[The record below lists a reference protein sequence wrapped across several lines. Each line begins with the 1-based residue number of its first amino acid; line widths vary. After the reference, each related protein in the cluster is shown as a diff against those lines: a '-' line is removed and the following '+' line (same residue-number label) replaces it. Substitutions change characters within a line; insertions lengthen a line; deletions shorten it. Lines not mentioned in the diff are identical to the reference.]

1 MMTNLR
7 YFIGLCIYIYKVCRS
22 WVSYNRATYPEGI
35 FTDIYTLVYFY
46 PKVMVLVI
54 KSHDKYQSII
64 LVGLAPVKKAN
75 SGFWSIFD
83 HYRSY
88 WRE

>member
-7 YFIGLCIYIYKVCRS
+7 YFIGLCIYIHIYNVYRS
-22 WVSYNRATYPEGI
+22 WVSYNWATYPEDI
-35 FTDIYTLVYFY
+35 FTEIYTLVYFY

-64 LVGLAPVKKAN
+64 LVGLAPVEKAN
-75 SGFWSIFD
+75 SGI
-83 HYRSY
+83 
-88 WRE
+88 